1 MNFVAHVRQEEDGT
15 WKTQILRDHLE
26 GTARKAASFAAKFGN
41 PDWAKTIAYW
51 HDLGKFNPGW
61 QRHIKT
67 TSGFDRDAHI
77 EGAPG
82 KGNHSSAGAVLAFDE
97 FKKVQFF
104 ARALAYSIAGHH
116 AGLPDW
122 DPEDALGDP
131 LPTRVYKNPL
141 NQELDSEILEVIK
154 SLPEAEPFIY
164 CEKPQTVPF
173 GVSSLTAAD
182 KEFLHLW
189 IRMLFSCLVDSDF
202 LDTEE
207 FMDPVKAERRTGINS
222 SSGKNTEEIVLPS
235 LKRRFDSFMLR
246 KISKASKTSINE
258 QRKKIL
264 ETCRKKASLEPGFFS
279 LTVPTGGGKTLSSMA
294 FALEHALQYGKDR
307 VIMAIPYTSIIEQTA
322 KVLKYGTDDDAEIEA
337 IKQRG
342 DWLFGESSVLEHHSN
357 MDPEREDQKNRLAA
371 ENWDAPIIVTT
382 NVQLFESLYASRPS
396 RCRKLHNIAN
406 SVIILDEA
414 QMVPPEFLKPILSVL
429 RGLVS
434 RFGVTVL
441 LCTATQPALEGTIGS
456 GKSVFTGIPEATEI
470 IDDPRSLAKA
480 FKRVDLSLPKPDSLG
495 RVSWDSL
502 AAELKEND
510 QVLCIVNT
518 RRDCRELHSLMPEG
532 TIHLSGFMCAEERS
546 EIISEVKEKLRK
558 KKPVRV
564 ISTQLVEAGVDID
577 FPVVYRAL
585 GGLDSIAQAAG
596 RCNREGNLG
605 AIGKKGRV
613 EVFMSPRTAPPGLLR
628 KGEEASLEMLRKQM
642 FSDIEPELFKEYF
655 KIFYG
660 RVVDF
665 DYPRFEDRLVKEAR
679 EFKFQFRTL
688 AHHFNL
694 IDNSG
699 QESIIV
705 EYVGARQGSP
715 NLIKELRYKGASRT
729 LLRKLQRFAV
739 SVPRYLFQELFRK
752 GMVEEVSGFY
762 VQVSPA
768 LYRKGLGL
776 LPDESQWSEEVL
788 LV

>member
-1 MNFVAHVRQEEDGT
+1 MNFVAHVRQEEDGN
-15 WKTQILRDHLE
+15 WKTQILSDHLE

-67 TSGFDRDAHI
+67 TSGFDRDVHI
-77 EGAPG
+77 EGSPG
-82 KGNHSSAGAVLAFDE
+82 KGNHSSAGAVLAFAE
-97 FKKVQFF
+97 FKQVQFF

-141 NQELDSEILEVIK
+141 NQELDLEILEVIK

-173 GVSSLTAAD
+173 GVSSLTTED

-189 IRMLFSCLVDSDF
+189 IRMLFSCLVDADF

-246 KISKASKTSINE
+246 KISGASKTSINE

-382 NVQLFESLYASRPS
+382 NVQLFESLFASRPS

-441 LCTATQPALEGTIGS
+441 LCTATQPSLEGTIGS

-480 FKRVDLSLPKPDSLG
+480 FKRMDLSLPKPDSFG

-518 RRDCRELHSLMPEG
+518 RRDCRELHALMPEG

-546 EIISEVKEKLRK
+546 EIISEVKKKLRK
-558 KKPVRV
+558 GKPIRV

-596 RCNREGNLG
+596 RCNREGNLE

-613 EVFMSPRTAPPGLLR
+613 VVFMSPRPAPPGLLR

-665 DYPRFEDRLVKEAR
+665 DYPRFEERLVKEAR

-705 EYVGARQGSP
+705 EYVGARQGST

-729 LLRKLQRFAV
+729 LLRKLQRFTV
-739 SVPRYLFQELFRK
+739 SVPRYLFQELFRN

>member
-1 MNFVAHVRQEEDGT
+1 MNFLAHVRQEEDGT
-15 WKTQILRDHLE
+15 WKTQNLRDHLE

-61 QRHIKT
+61 QRHLKT
-67 TSGFDRDAHI
+67 SSGFDKEAHI
-77 EGAPG
+77 EGSPG
-82 KGNHSSAGAVLAFDE
+82 KGNHSSAGAVLAFAK
-97 FKKVQFF
+97 FKKVQF
-104 ARALAYSIAGHH
+104 ARALAYSVAGHH

-122 DPEDALGDP
+122 DPGDALGDP
-131 LPTRVYKNPL
+131 LPMRVYKNPL
-141 NQELDSEILEVIK
+141 NQELDLEILEVIK

-173 GVSSLTAAD
+173 GVSSLTTED

-189 IRMLFSCLVDSDF
+189 IRMLFSCLVDADF

-207 FMDPVKAERRTGINS
+207 FMDPLKAKYRSGTSS
-222 SSGKNTEEIVLPS
+222 SSGKSTKEIVLPA
-235 LKRRFDSFMLR
+235 LKRRFDTFMLR
-246 KISKASKTSINE
+246 KITEAPKTSINE
-258 QRKKIL
+258 QRRKIL

-322 KVLKYGTDDDAEIEA
+322 KVLKYGTDDDVEIEA
-337 IKQRG
+337 VKQRG
-342 DWLFGESSVLEHHSN
+342 DWLFGESAVLEHHSN
-357 MDPEREDQKNRLAA
+357 MDPEREDPKNRLAT

-470 IDDPRSLAKA
+470 INDPRSLAKA
-480 FKRVDLSLPKPDSLG
+480 FKRVDLNLPKPDSLG
-495 RVSWDSL
+495 RVSWDFL
-502 AAELKEND
+502 AAELVAYD

-518 RRDCRELHSLMPEG
+518 RRDCRELHALMPEG
-532 TIHLSGFMCAEERS
+532 TVHLSGFMCAEERS
-546 EIISEVKEKLRK
+546 EIISEVKEKLRRG
-558 KKPVRV
+558 KPVRV
-564 ISTQLVEAGVDID
+564 VSTQLVEAGVDID

-596 RCNREGNLG
+596 RCNREGTLNAL
-605 AIGKKGRV
+605 GKKGRV
-613 EVFMSPRTAPPGLLR
+613 VVFLPPSPAPPGLLR
-628 KGEEASLEMLRKQM
+628 KGEEASMEMLRKQM

-655 KIFYG
+655 RIFYSK
-660 RVVDF
+660 VIDF
-665 DYPRFEDRLVKEAR
+665 DQPSFEDRLVKEAK

-694 IDNSG
+694 IDNSR

-705 EYVGARQGSP
+705 EYDGTRQGSA
-715 NLIKELRYKGASRT
+715 NLIKELRYKGPSRD
-729 LLRKLQRFAV
+729 LLRKLQRFTV
-739 SVPRYLFQELFRK
+739 SVPRYRCQELFTK
-752 GMVEEVSGFY
+752 GMIEDVSGFY

-776 LPDESQWSEEVL
+776 LPDESQWGEEVL